1 MVLHGSGHVHPWVL
15 LTDTPPDRTEA
26 TLYTCRDW
34 IEQGFRGLK
43 RAGWQWQRT
52 RRTDPVRAGRHWLVM
67 AAATLLAVAYGTRR
81 EKAAALG
88 RNPARLRTPPATVPA
103 LPALRRLSLLRQG
116 MACLGALLAQ
126 GRWWTRVWL
135 RPRRGPY
142 GPLAVR
148 ALALGS

>member
-1 MVLHGSGHVHPWVL
+1 MHPWVL

-81 EKAAALG
+81 EKAA
-88 RNPARLRTPPATVPA
+88 
-103 LPALRRLSLLRQG
+103 
-116 MACLGALLAQ
+116 CLGTLLAQ